1 MMLPLV
7 LSWLLSVRY
16 LQHGQALRISRPFPL
31 LEFPLLTHLWKEV
44 WTWSESRRRD
54 KLWYF
59 DGLRRCCL
67 NLLRN
72 RETEINLR
80 AVTIQY

>member
-1 MMLPLV
+1 MKECECLCEGHFSSQ
-7 LSWLLSVRY
+7 LSHTLTSDNALS
-16 LQHGQALRISRPFPL
+16 
-31 LEFPLLTHLWKEV
+31 EV

-67 NLLRN
+67 NLLKN
-72 RETEINLR
+72 EKDK
-80 AVTIQY
+80 